1 MSYKATLVM
10 HMNFGPKGSIR
21 TSELDDFPGV
31 IISDNWDKKKRKT
44 TRTIVFQE
52 KEYDKISDA
61 VDAWTNEKR
70 RATLE
75 CHTADLKVES

>member
-1 MSYKATLVM
+1 MSWKATLVM

-44 TRTIVFQE
+44 TRTIVFEEQE
-52 KEYDKISDA
+52 YPKIEDA
-61 VDAWTNEKR
+61 IEACKKKR
-70 RATLE
+70 AIVE
-75 CHTADLKVES
+75 SYYHMDLKEKKP